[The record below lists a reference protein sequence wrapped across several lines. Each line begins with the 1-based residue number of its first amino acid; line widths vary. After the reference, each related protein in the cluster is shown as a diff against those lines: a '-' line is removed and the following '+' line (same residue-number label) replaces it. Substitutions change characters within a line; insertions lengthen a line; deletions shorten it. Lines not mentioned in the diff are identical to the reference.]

1 MEVMIHQPAGMFN
14 QTAGRAEELEKQVAF
29 NGKFC

>member
-1 MEVMIHQPAGMFN
+1 MDVMIHQQAGLFN
-14 QTAGRAEELEKQVAF
+14 TAAGRAEELEKQVAF